1 MSFAAIAGIGLGLGS
16 LLTSMKSGSAQ
27 KKALDQQADLQ
38 RQAGEARK
46 TAADL
51 EANVLEVQAGQTVA
65 AAQRDMFDVQRA
77 TRLAQSRAVALSA
90 ASGGGASS
98 PTVLTI
104 VGNMAKE
111 GAYNG
116 VRALYAG
123 EEQARL
129 MKIQAIEKR
138 KLGQFDMTAGS
149 LAGLASETKGRG
161 AQLSSYGTILNT
173 AGSLFGK
180 YGGAAPGTD
189 GTGTGV
195 DFNSAGAGDIPAG
208 GYA

>member
-1 MSFAAIAGIGLGLGS
+1 MSFVGIAAVGLGLGS

-27 KKALDQQADLQ
+27 KQALDQQADLQ

-98 PTVLTI
+98 PTVLNI

-116 VRALYAG
+116 ARALYAG

-138 KLGQFDMTAGS
+138 RLGQFDMTAGS
-149 LAGLASETKGRG
+149 LAGLATENKGRG

-180 YGGAAPGTD
+180 YGGAGSGGGAS
-189 GTGTGV
+189 GV
-195 DFNSAGAGDIPAG
+195 NIDSAGSGDTSVS